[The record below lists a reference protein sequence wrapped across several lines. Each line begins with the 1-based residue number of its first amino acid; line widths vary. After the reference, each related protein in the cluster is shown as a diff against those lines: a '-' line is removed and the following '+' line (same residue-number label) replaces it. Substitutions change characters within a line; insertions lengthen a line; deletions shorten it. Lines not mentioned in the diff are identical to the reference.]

1 LTSSPPWTG
10 DDSGPDP
17 KYRRHGIDVVISK
30 TVVYAVLAAFITA
43 VYVLLVAGA
52 GTLAGWRGRPSLGL
66 SILATAV
73 VAVLFQPVRER
84 AQRLANRLVYG
95 RRATP
100 YEALAQLSERMA
112 GTYATEDLLPRMAM
126 IVAAA
131 TGADRADVWLRD
143 GDTLRAGAS
152 WPPGAEPPAPVPLA
166 AGELPAGIGA
176 GRLIAVRHRGELLGA
191 LSVTRKRGNA
201 VTPTEDRLIG
211 NLAAQ
216 AGLVLRNAGL
226 TEQLLAR
233 LAELRASRERLVTTQ
248 DTERQRLE
256 RDLRD
261 GPQRE
266 LAGLAGKLGDAAS
279 ALDHDETRA
288 RALLDEVTSEI
299 ARALAN
305 LRELARGIYPPL
317 LADMGIAAAL
327 DAQARKAPVPVSVE
341 TDGIG
346 RYPEEIEAA
355 VYFCALEA
363 LRSAAWHAGATH
375 AAIRLSASGGD
386 LRFEVTGDGQRPGD
400 GAGPSGADLQAMA
413 DRVDALGGEILIA
426 AAPGLGT
433 RINGRVPVPAVRLP
447 VHGGGPATW
456 PMASLVARPSRRIAL
471 R

>member
-1 LTSSPPWTG
+1 VTRG
-10 DDSGPDP
+10 
-17 KYRRHGIDVVISK
+17 RRLALDVVIS
-30 TVVYAVLAAFITA
+30 TALVYAVLAVFITA
-43 VYVLLVAGA
+43 VYMLLVVGV
-52 GTLAGWRGRPSLGL
+52 GTLAGLGGRPSLGL

-73 VAVLFQPVRER
+73 VAVAFQPVRER
-84 AQRLANRLVYG
+84 VQRLANRLVYG
-95 RRATP
+95 KRATP

-112 GTYATEDLLPRMAM
+112 GTYATEDLLPRMAL

-143 GDTLRAGAS
+143 GDVLRADAS
-152 WPPGAEPPAPVPLA
+152 WPVGAQLPSPVPLA
-166 AGELPAGIGA
+166 AGELPATTSA
-176 GRLIAVRHRGELLGA
+176 GHLVAVRHRGELLGA
-191 LSVTRKRGNA
+191 LSVTRKRGDA
-201 VTPTEDRLIG
+201 ITPTEDRLIG

-233 LAELRASRERLVTTQ
+233 LAELRTSRERLVTTQ

-266 LAGLAGKLGDAAS
+266 LAGLAGKLGDAAR
-279 ALDHDETRA
+279 ALAHDEARA
-288 RALLDEVTSEI
+288 KALLDEVTSEI
-299 ARALAN
+299 AGALAN

-363 LRSAAWHAGATH
+363 MRSATWHADATR
-375 AAIRLSASGGD
+375 AAVRLSADGGD
-386 LRFEVTGDGQRPGD
+386 LRFEVTGDGRRPG
-400 GAGPSGADLQAMA
+400 AGTGPWDADLQAMA

-426 AAPGLGT
+426 VAPGHGT
-433 RINGRVPVPAVRLP
+433 RINGRVPVPALGLP
-447 VHGGGPATW
+447 VHGGGGPAT
-456 PMASLVARPSRRIAL
+456 
-471 R
+471 